1 MNIVKSLVLGVIAF
15 GLLACANKVPSQGMQ
30 KGSVTDPALMS
41 TVSKGRAEADERV
54 CDSTVLLDIQA
65 SNYIGPIIIEFR
77 KGSRPGSKKLQA
89 YKIDTRGVVTIDNV
103 CSGKYFFSFATPDSP
118 SVSVTR
124 YFDVV
129 NMESQRSTTK
139 ITVTYSRKSQSG
151 NRVERVG
158 RGQL

>member
-1 MNIVKSLVLGVIAF
+1 MKIARLLIQAAAVLGLV
-15 GLLACANKVPSQGMQ
+15 ACVHKAPQQVVQ
-30 KGSVTDPALMS
+30 KSGVTDPALNS
-41 TVSKGRAEADERV
+41 TVSSAGARESERA
-54 CDSTVLLDIQA
+54 CPSTVVLDIQA
-65 SNYIGPIIIEFR
+65 SNYIGPILIEFR

-103 CSGKYFFSFATPDSP
+103 CSGMYFFSFATPDSP

-129 NMESQRSTTK
+129 NMESQHSTTK
-139 ITVTYSRKSQSG
+139 ITVMYSRKSQSG